1 LQKSSFN
8 EIEHF
13 QKLLELKVM
22 QKMSEQEYQDSEFY
36 KALLQKLNCID
47 ILQTYLRQC
56 VKALKNDEEGE
67 SLGPKKELSFA
78 LLQIFR
84 EQISKREILERMKK
98 NKYKG
103 SIVDDVD
110 YSLIDKIIKRLK
122 FFRTFDPR
130 VR

>member
-1 LQKSSFN
+1 
-8 EIEHF
+8 
-13 QKLLELKVM
+13 
-22 QKMSEQEYQDSEFY
+22 
-36 KALLQKLNCID
+36 
-47 ILQTYLRQC
+47 LRQC
-56 VKALKNDEEGE
+56 VKALKNDEDGE